1 MAIGV
6 PMLWQLAFELVLNVR
21 MRRYQEARE
30 ELAEEWDLDAPRP
43 ERDTG

>member
-21 MRRYQEARE
+21 MRRYQAARE
-30 ELAEEWDLDAPRP
+30 TLA
-43 ERDTG
+43 